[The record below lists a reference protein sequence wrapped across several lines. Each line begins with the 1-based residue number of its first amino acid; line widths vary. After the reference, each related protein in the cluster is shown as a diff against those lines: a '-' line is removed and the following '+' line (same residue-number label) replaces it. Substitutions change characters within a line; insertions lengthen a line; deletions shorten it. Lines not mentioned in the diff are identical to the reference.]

1 MAAAADSEVEVVA
14 AEVVIAAVAPE
25 VAVTAAA
32 AKVEVSIAADETAGV
47 EADITN
53 EAGATEVIT
62 SGAEGNKGDVL
73 ASPLS
78 LGLVLALI
86 GSCWLFSFE
95 C

>member
-47 EADITN
+47 EADVTN
-53 EAGATEVIT
+53 ETGAAEVIT
-62 SGAEGNKGDVL
+62 SAAEGNKGDVL

-78 LGLVLALI
+78 LGLLLALI